1 MYIITHV
8 YVYHDVH
15 NMIYVYIRVNHTCEW
30 VMTRDIHGVY
40 VYDVHNTRI
49 DIHGV
54 YEYILCT

>member
-1 MYIITHV
+1 
-8 YVYHDVH
+8 
-15 NMIYVYIRVNHTCEW
+15 
-30 VMTRDIHGVY
+30 MTRDIHGVY